1 MRTLSIPYIPRLD
14 ERPTWETVEP
24 ILDQYA
30 AKAPV
35 ATVNW
40 PEYPER
46 PEVEALIARS
56 SHSLFLKF
64 DVTEQSVRGTYTDD
78 GSPVYQDSCVEFFVR
93 HPDGRRYLNFEFN
106 CLGTCDAA
114 RRESRELAEP
124 LAPAEYQRI
133 RRHASLGRTPVAI
146 DDKATSW
153 RLLIEIPFELMDLD
167 GQALPSALRVNFYKC
182 GDLTKRPHFLSWNP
196 IELPT
201 PNFHCPEYFGEALL

>member
-35 ATVNW
+35 ATINW

-46 PEVEALIARS
+46 PEAMALIARS

-93 HPDGRRYLNFEFN
+93 HPDDRRYLNFEFN

-114 RRESRELAEP
+114 RRQSRELA
-124 LAPAEYQRI
+124 APFAPTEYQRI

>member
-93 HPDGRRYLNFEFN
+93 HPDDRRYLNFEFN

-114 RRESRELAEP
+114 RRESRELAAP
-124 LAPAEYQRI
+124 LVPTEYLRI

-153 RLLIEIPFELMDLD
+153 RLLIEIPFELMDLNPK
-167 GQALPSALRVNFYKC
+167 ALPSALRVNFYKC

-201 PNFHCPEYFGEALL
+201 PNFHCPEYFGDALL

>member
-30 AKAPV
+30 AKAPI

-114 RRESRELAEP
+114 RRQSRELAAP
-124 LAPAEYQRI
+124 LVPTEYQRI

>member
-30 AKAPV
+30 AKAPI

-93 HPDGRRYLNFEFN
+93 HPDDRRYLNFEFN

-153 RLLIEIPFELMDLD
+153 RLLIEIPFELMDLNPK
-167 GQALPSALRVNFYKC
+167 ALPSALRVNFYKC

>member
-93 HPDGRRYLNFEFN
+93 HPDDRRYLNFEFN

>member
-46 PEVEALIARS
+46 PEAVALIARS

-64 DVTEQSVRGTYTDD
+64 DVTEQSVRSTYTDD

>member
-30 AKAPV
+30 AKAPI

-93 HPDGRRYLNFEFN
+93 HPDDRRYLNFEFN

-114 RRESRELAEP
+114 RRQSRELA
-124 LAPAEYQRI
+124 APFAPTEYQRI

>member
-30 AKAPV
+30 AKAPI

-46 PEVEALIARS
+46 PEAMALIARS
-56 SHSLFLKF
+56 AQSLFLKF
-64 DVTEQSVRGTYTDD
+64 DVTERGVRGTYTDD

-93 HPDGRRYLNFEFN
+93 HPDDRRYLNS
-106 CLGTCDAA
+106 
-114 RRESRELAEP
+114 RRQSRELAAP
-124 LAPAEYQRI
+124 LVPTEYQRI

-196 IELPT
+196 IELPA

>member
-46 PEVEALIARS
+46 PEAMALIARS
-56 SHSLFLKF
+56 AQSLFLKF
-64 DVTEQSVRGTYTDD
+64 DVTERGVRGT
-78 GSPVYQDSCVEFFVR
+78 QDSCVEFFVR
-93 HPDGRRYLNFEFN
+93 HPDDRRYLNFEFN

-114 RRESRELAEP
+114 RRQSCELAAP
-124 LAPAEYQRI
+124 LVPTEYQRI

-182 GDLTKRPHFLSWNP
+182 GDLTKRSLGTRSNCPLP
-196 IELPT
+196 ISIARNISVRPCSEQGPAVPLQ
-201 PNFHCPEYFGEALL
+201 CDS

>member
-93 HPDGRRYLNFEFN
+93 HPDDRRYLNFEFN

-114 RRESRELAEP
+114 RRQSRELAAP
-124 LAPAEYQRI
+124 LVPTEYQRI

-167 GQALPSALRVNFYKC
+167 PKALPSALRVNFYKC
-182 GDLTKRPHFLSWNP
+182 GDLTKRPHYLSWSP
-196 IELPT
+196 IGLPA

>member
-46 PEVEALIARS
+46 PEAMALIARS
-56 SHSLFLKF
+56 AQSLFLKF
-64 DVTEQSVRGTYTDD
+64 DVTERGVRGTYTDD
-78 GSPVYQDSCVEFFVR
+78 GSPVYQDSCVEF
-93 HPDGRRYLNFEFN
+93 LNFEFN

-114 RRESRELAEP
+114 RRQSRELAAP
-124 LAPAEYQRI
+124 LVPAEYHRI

>member
-1 MRTLSIPYIPRLD
+1 M
-14 ERPTWETVEP
+14 
-24 ILDQYA
+24 
-30 AKAPV
+30 
-35 ATVNW
+35 
-40 PEYPER
+40 
-46 PEVEALIARS
+46 ALIARS
-56 SHSLFLKF
+56 AQSLFLKF
-64 DVTEQSVRGTYTDD
+64 DVTERGVRGTYTDD

-93 HPDGRRYLNFEFN
+93 HPDDRRYLNFEFN

-114 RRESRELAEP
+114 RRQSRELAAP
-124 LAPAEYQRI
+124 LVPTEYHRI

-201 PNFHCPEYFGEALL
+201 PKFHCPEYFGEALL

>member
-30 AKAPV
+30 AKAPI

-46 PEVEALIARS
+46 PEAMALIARS
-56 SHSLFLKF
+56 AQSLFLKF

-93 HPDGRRYLNFEFN
+93 HPDGKVSLRDVCGIQGLDPQGEYLTGHCCGLLPVSTRPYKSRTRRSKADRMDWPDVIYPS
-106 CLGTCDAA
+106 TVSKDPWAA
-114 RRESRELAEP
+114 DME
-124 LAPAEYQRI
+124 
-133 RRHASLGRTPVAI
+133 RT
-146 DDKATSW
+146 
-153 RLLIEIPFELMDLD
+153 LI
-167 GQALPSALRVNFYKC
+167 
-182 GDLTKRPHFLSWNP
+182 
-196 IELPT
+196 
-201 PNFHCPEYFGEALL
+201 

>member
-93 HPDGRRYLNFEFN
+93 HPDDRRYLNFEFN

-114 RRESRELAEP
+114 RRQSRELAAP
-124 LAPAEYQRI
+124 LVPTEYQRI

>member
-93 HPDGRRYLNFEFN
+93 HPDDRRYLNFEFN

-114 RRESRELAEP
+114 RRQSRELAAP

-153 RLLIEIPFELMDLD
+153 RLLIEIPFELIDLD

>member
-35 ATVNW
+35 ATINW

-93 HPDGRRYLNFEFN
+93 HPDDRRYLNFEFN

>member
-14 ERPTWETVEP
+14 EQLPFKAVEP

-30 AKAPV
+30 AKAPI

-93 HPDGRRYLNFEFN
+93 HPDDRRYLNFEFN

-114 RRESRELAEP
+114 RRQSRELA
-124 LAPAEYQRI
+124 APFAPTEYQRI

-146 DDKATSW
+146 DDKAISW

>member
-46 PEVEALIARS
+46 PEAVALIARS

-167 GQALPSALRVNFYKC
+167 GQALPSALHVNFYKC

>member
-93 HPDGRRYLNFEFN
+93 HPDDRRYLNFEFN

-114 RRESRELAEP
+114 RRESRELAAP
-124 LAPAEYQRI
+124 LVPTEYQRI

>member
-1 MRTLSIPYIPRLD
+1 MRTLSIPYLVRLD
-14 ERPTWETVEP
+14 EQLPFKAVEP

-64 DVTEQSVRGTYTDD
+64 DVTERGVRGTYTDD

-93 HPDGRRYLNFEFN
+93 HPDDRRYLNFEFN

-114 RRESRELAEP
+114 RRQSRELAAP
-124 LAPAEYQRI
+124 LVPTEYQRI

-153 RLLIEIPFELMDLD
+153 RLLIEIPFELMDLNPK
-167 GQALPSALRVNFYKC
+167 ALPSALRVNFYKC

>member
-30 AKAPV
+30 VKAPI

-93 HPDGRRYLNFEFN
+93 HPDDRRYLNFEFN

-114 RRESRELAEP
+114 RRQSRELAAP
-124 LAPAEYQRI
+124 LVPTEYQRI

-153 RLLIEIPFELMDLD
+153 RLLIEIPFELMDLNPK
-167 GQALPSALRVNFYKC
+167 ALPSALRVNFYKC